1 MPCPYSHAFV
11 TTVGS
16 NDLSD
21 VPDWFPTMSHLQLL
35 YCLCCI
41 LSLLLAAFLT
51 RCWCTVDDNQIETIS
66 DSLLNCTHL
75 RLLTSLCI
83 AVSSTHLLLSLFLSL
98 NHSEPQHDFTHP
110 QADSPNAPAGR
121 VVP

>member
-1 MPCPYSHAFV
+1 M

-35 YCLCCI
+35 YCLCHI

-75 RLLTSLCI
+75 RLLMSLCI
-83 AVSSTHLLLSLFLSL
+83 AVSSTHLVFTVFP
-98 NHSEPQHDFTHP
+98 NSEPQHDFTHP
-110 QADSPNAPAGR
+110 QADSPNAHAGR